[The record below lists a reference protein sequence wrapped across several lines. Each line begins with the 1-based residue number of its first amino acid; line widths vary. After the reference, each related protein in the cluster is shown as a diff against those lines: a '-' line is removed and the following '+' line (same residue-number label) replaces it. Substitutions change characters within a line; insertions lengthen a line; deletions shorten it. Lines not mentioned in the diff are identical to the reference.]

1 MSWSL
6 RLQQMIMAGG
16 VFSFSACGNGHR
28 ALGQTIPGTDA
39 GSKEPGVTVPMT
51 PFPVPI
57 GNGSPD
63 PCMFGRA
70 GGSPDAEQ
78 ICEACWMSYGQW
90 QPATST
96 APARCIGGADAAG
109 DAVGDVATGDTAG
122 VTVPPIPNPVPC
134 GNANPDP
141 CICGR
146 AGSSPDAAEICEACW
161 VSGGQWQAATS
172 TPPGACVGGHDASAT
187 DASDAGG

>member
-109 DAVGDVATGDTAG
+109 DAVGDVATDPQTPTTLYAGTALDSAWS
-122 VTVPPIPNPVPC
+122 T
-134 GNANPDP
+134 
-141 CICGR
+141 R
-146 AGSSPDAAEICEACW
+146 RRRSWSPSTLIITDQR
-161 VSGGQWQAATS
+161 GPTS
-172 TPPGACVGGHDASAT
+172 TGFRGDVRGLPGRDNFPACSMIGRSRQRPNLLK
-187 DASDAGG
+187 